1 MKRRVLKSNL
11 MNQHQPKRLSDRRST
26 ASRNTI
32 AFIFIAVF
40 LDFLGTGLLI
50 PVIPFLVA
58 QFDGN
63 ALTVG
68 LVALSFFAAQ
78 FIATP
83 AWGKLSDRYGRKP
96 ILIISSLGTGLSFL
110 IFGFANA
117 LWLLFVARLV
127 DGLTGVNVSIA
138 QAYIADVS
146 SNKNRAQ
153 NFALIGAAFGLGFTV
168 GPALGGLLSQISLQT
183 PAFVAATLSLLTA
196 AFAFFIIPESLKPDR
211 RKRAIALKELNPF
224 GQVNNALRRPRLRRF
239 LLANFAIDLAFSG
252 LQTNFALYTFVRF
265 DLGTNQN
272 GILFAYVGIV
282 SALMEGLIIR
292 YLVKRFSERRL
303 TIVGLGLMS
312 LGYIWVALASVAWML
327 YPCLAL
333 IAVGSGMAVPT
344 LTSTIS
350 KKVSQRQQGTILGAA
365 QAISSLALIVGPVWA
380 GFTFDYF
387 GTSIPYW
394 TGAFWLV
401 VALVLVVDRPIS
413 IKRLPKLNKAR

>member
-1 MKRRVLKSNL
+1 
-11 MNQHQPKRLSDRRST
+11 MNQHQSKGLPTHCST
-26 ASRNTI
+26 ASRNKI
-32 AFIFIAVF
+32 AFIFISVF
-40 LDFLGTGLLI
+40 FDFLGTGLLI

-58 QFDGN
+58 QFNQN

-68 LVALSFFAAQ
+68 LVALSFYAAQ

-117 LWLLFVARLV
+117 LWLLFIARIV
-127 DGLTGVNVSIA
+127 DGLTGVNISIA
-138 QAYIADVS
+138 QAYITDVS
-146 SNKNRAQ
+146 SNENRAQ
-153 NFALIGAAFGLGFTV
+153 NFALIGAAFGLGFTI

-196 AFAFFIIPESLKPDR
+196 AFGFFVIPESLKPEQR
-211 RKRAIALKELNPF
+211 RRRAVPSKELNPLR
-224 GQVNNALRRPRLRRF
+224 QVTNALRRPRLRRF
-239 LLANFAIDLAFSG
+239 LLANFVIDLAFSG

-272 GILFAYVGIV
+272 GVLFAYVGIV

-312 LGYIWVALASVAWML
+312 LGYVWIALASAAWML
-327 YPCLAL
+327 YPCLTL
-333 IAVGSGMAVPT
+333 ISVGSGMAVPT

-350 KKVSQRQQGTILGAA
+350 KQVSQRQQGGILGAA

-380 GFTFDYF
+380 GFSFDYF
-387 GTSIPYW
+387 GTSVPYW
-394 TGAFWLV
+394 TGSFWLI
-401 VALVLVVDRPIS
+401 VALVLVVGRTS
-413 IKRLPKLNKAR
+413 STERLSKLNRAK